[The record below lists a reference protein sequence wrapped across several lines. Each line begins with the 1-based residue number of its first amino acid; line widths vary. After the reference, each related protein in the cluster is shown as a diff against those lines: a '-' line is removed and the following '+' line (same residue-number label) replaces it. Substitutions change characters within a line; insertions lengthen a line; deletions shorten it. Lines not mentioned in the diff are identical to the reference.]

1 MSKKFPINFKK
12 SNNNLSIKKEDK
24 NNVDELGLSTVES
37 KEKEGYSP
45 LNDDMKMHYSNIND
59 LINKKKLDDVKK
71 QEKEELPKENNN
83 NDNNNTNTNTNTNT
97 NFFNNNIEKTT
108 VVSLD
113 EIDNELDKTSKKE
126 QPFFFNNNFINK
138 EKKEDKKENSN
149 INSVIPNNI
158 NNIPLNSVNNNYQK
172 EVDYEE
178 GNLGFIKNRKV
189 NKKLLLIIG
198 IMFFVLILGLILYSM
213 LKPGTLNNI
222 SLSLNDIIYYG
233 ENNSFKVT
241 AIGKNNLRKTKYTFA
256 VNSDIVSTKN
266 ENMIGKKVNN
276 SLFAYKLGSF
286 NIEVTGTYKDV
297 SKKVNKMVT
306 VCKRLSEE
314 NIPQSQIV
322 AYFNEESN
330 LNINLG
336 DDICY
341 KNITF
346 EIEDTSIAEI
356 NENRV
361 IRGKTKGYTS
371 LIIKQNSNTFKIDLR
386 VVDKSTVNLVERV
399 YLENIEDSIIMNV
412 NDVQILKPTIIPVNA
427 TDKNINYI
435 SSDEKV
441 VSVNNKGEV
450 KALNKGNA
458 KIIIKSNDGAYT
470 NTLNVTV
477 KGTNDTE
484 IETFSPVSVTIK
496 SNNANKNIANVN
508 NLIIL
513 NAKFDRKLSFVP
525 KVNIF
530 NKDIEMVCSSTDEP
544 TCIATIKVDNNS
556 TKGKVGFIIKDYKDI
571 NNMIGNEITTTTD
584 SSEVIVK

>member
-1 MSKKFPINFKK
+1 MSKKFPINFKNG
-12 SNNNLSIKKEDK
+12 NNNLSIKKEEK
-24 NNVDELGLSTVES
+24 NNVDELGLSTLKS
-37 KEKEGYSP
+37 NEKEGYSP
-45 LNDDMKMHYSNIND
+45 LNDDMKTHYANIND
-59 LINKKKLDDVKK
+59 LINNKKEDIPAVS
-71 QEKEELPKENNN
+71 EEVKEEVGVN
-83 NDNNNTNTNTNTNT
+83 NDIDNSNINSNND
-97 NFFNNNIEKTT
+97 IDKTI

-113 EIDNELDKTSKKE
+113 EIDNELDKINKKG

-138 EKKEDKKENSN
+138 NKEEEKKEN
-149 INSVIPNNI
+149 NNI
-158 NNIPLNSVNNNYQK
+158 NNTISDNVSSMPLNNANNNYPK

-178 GNLGFIKNRKV
+178 ENLGFIKNRKI

-198 IMFFVLILGLILYSM
+198 IIFFVLILGLILYSM

-222 SLSLNDIIYYG
+222 SLSLNDIVYYG

-241 AIGKNNLRKTKYTFA
+241 AIGKNNLRKTKYTFT
-256 VNSDIVSTKN
+256 VNNDIVSMKN

-286 NIEVTGTYKDV
+286 NIEVIGSYKDV
-297 SKKVNKMVT
+297 SKKLNKNIT

-314 NIPQSQIV
+314 SIPQSQII
-322 AYFNEESN
+322 AYFNEESS

-361 IRGKTKGYTS
+361 IKGKTKGYTS
-371 LIIKQNSNTFKIDLR
+371 LIIKQNNNTFKIDLR

-399 YLENIEDSIIMNV
+399 YLENIEDSIVMNV

-427 TDKNINYI
+427 TDKNINF
-435 SSDEKV
+435 SSSNEKI

-450 KALNKGNA
+450 KALNKGSA
-458 KIIIKSNDGAYT
+458 KIIVKSNDGAYT
-470 NTLNVTV
+470 NTLNVIV
-477 KGTNDTE
+477 KGSNDTE

-556 TKGKVGFIIKDYKDI
+556 TKGKVNFVIKDYKDI
-571 NNMIGNEITTTTD
+571 NDTIGNEVNTTTD
-584 SSEVIVK
+584 SSEVIIK

>member
-1 MSKKFPINFKK
+1 MSKKFPINFKNG
-12 SNNNLSIKKEDK
+12 NNNLSIKKEEK
-24 NNVDELGLSTVES
+24 NNVDELGLSTLKS
-37 KEKEGYSP
+37 NEKEGYSP
-45 LNDDMKMHYSNIND
+45 LNDDMKTHYANIND
-59 LINKKKLDDVKK
+59 LINNKKEDIPAVS
-71 QEKEELPKENNN
+71 EEVKEEVGVN
-83 NDNNNTNTNTNTNT
+83 NDIDNSNINSNND
-97 NFFNNNIEKTT
+97 IDKTT

-113 EIDNELDKTSKKE
+113 EIDNELDKINKKG

-138 EKKEDKKENSN
+138 NKEEEKKEN
-149 INSVIPNNI
+149 NNI
-158 NNIPLNSVNNNYQK
+158 NNTISDNVSSMPLNNANNNYPK

-178 GNLGFIKNRKV
+178 ENLGFIKNRKI

-198 IMFFVLILGLILYSM
+198 IIFFILILGLILYSM

-222 SLSLNDIIYYG
+222 SLSLNDIVYYG

-241 AIGKNNLRKTKYTFA
+241 AIGKNNLRKTKYTFT
-256 VNSDIVSTKN
+256 VNNDIVSMKN

-286 NIEVTGTYKDV
+286 NIEVIGSYKDV
-297 SKKVNKMVT
+297 SKKLNKNIT

-314 NIPQSQIV
+314 SIPQSQII
-322 AYFNEESN
+322 AYFNEESS

-361 IRGKTKGYTS
+361 IKGKTKGYTS
-371 LIIKQNSNTFKIDLR
+371 LIIKQNNNTFKIDLR

-399 YLENIEDSIIMNV
+399 YLENIEDSIVMNV

-427 TDKNINYI
+427 TDKNINF
-435 SSDEKV
+435 SSSNEKI

-450 KALNKGNA
+450 KALNKGSA
-458 KIIIKSNDGAYT
+458 KIIVKSNDGAYT
-470 NTLNVTV
+470 NTLNVIV
-477 KGTNDTE
+477 KGSNDTE

-496 SNNANKNIANVN
+496 SNNVNKNIANVN

-556 TKGKVGFIIKDYKDI
+556 TKGKVNFVIKDYKDI
-571 NNMIGNEITTTTD
+571 NDTIGNEVNTTTD
-584 SSEVIVK
+584 SSEVIIK

>member
-1 MSKKFPINFKK
+1 MSKKFPINFKNG
-12 SNNNLSIKKEDK
+12 NNNLSIKKEEK
-24 NNVDELGLSTVES
+24 NNVDELGLSTLKS
-37 KEKEGYSP
+37 NEKEGYSP
-45 LNDDMKMHYSNIND
+45 LNDDMKTHYANIND
-59 LINKKKLDDVKK
+59 LINNKKEDIPAVSKEV
-71 QEKEELPKENNN
+71 KEEVGVN
-83 NDNNNTNTNTNTNT
+83 NDIDNSNINSNND
-97 NFFNNNIEKTT
+97 IEKTT

-113 EIDNELDKTSKKE
+113 EIDNELDKINKKE
-126 QPFFFNNNFINK
+126 QPFFFNNNFMNK
-138 EKKEDKKENSN
+138 NKEEEKKEN
-149 INSVIPNNI
+149 NNI
-158 NNIPLNSVNNNYQK
+158 NNTISDNVSSMPLNNANNNYPK

-178 GNLGFIKNRKV
+178 ENLGFIKNRKI

-198 IMFFVLILGLILYSM
+198 IIFFILILGLILYSM

-222 SLSLNDIIYYG
+222 SLSLNDIVYYG

-241 AIGKNNLRKTKYTFA
+241 AIGKNNLRKTKYTFT
-256 VNSDIVSTKN
+256 VNNDIVSMKN

-286 NIEVTGTYKDV
+286 NIEVIGSYKDV
-297 SKKVNKMVT
+297 SKKLNKNIT

-314 NIPQSQIV
+314 SIPQSQII
-322 AYFNEESN
+322 AYFNEESS

-361 IRGKTKGYTS
+361 IKGKTKGYTS
-371 LIIKQNSNTFKIDLR
+371 LIIKQNNNTFKIDLR

-399 YLENIEDSIIMNV
+399 YLENIEDSIVMNV

-427 TDKNINYI
+427 TDKNINF
-435 SSDEKV
+435 SSSNEKI

-450 KALNKGNA
+450 KALNKGSA
-458 KIIIKSNDGAYT
+458 KIIVKSNDGAYT
-470 NTLNVTV
+470 NTLNVIV
-477 KGTNDTE
+477 KGSNDTE

-556 TKGKVGFIIKDYKDI
+556 TKGKVNFVIKDYKDI
-571 NNMIGNEITTTTD
+571 NDTIGNEVKTTTD

>member
-1 MSKKFPINFKK
+1 MSKKFPINFKNG
-12 SNNNLSIKKEDK
+12 NNNLSIKKEEK
-24 NNVDELGLSTVES
+24 NNVDELGLSTLKS
-37 KEKEGYSP
+37 NEKEGYSP
-45 LNDDMKMHYSNIND
+45 LNDDMKTHYANIND
-59 LINKKKLDDVKK
+59 LINNKKEDIPAVS
-71 QEKEELPKENNN
+71 EEVKEEVGVN
-83 NDNNNTNTNTNTNT
+83 NDIDNSNINSNND
-97 NFFNNNIEKTT
+97 IDKTT

-113 EIDNELDKTSKKE
+113 EIDNELDKINKKE
-126 QPFFFNNNFINK
+126 QPFFFNNNFMNK
-138 EKKEDKKENSN
+138 NKEEEKKEN
-149 INSVIPNNI
+149 NNI
-158 NNIPLNSVNNNYQK
+158 NNTISDNVSSMPLNNANNNYPK

-178 GNLGFIKNRKV
+178 ENLGFIKNRKI

-198 IMFFVLILGLILYSM
+198 IIFFILILGLILYSM

-222 SLSLNDIIYYG
+222 SLSLNDIVYYG

-241 AIGKNNLRKTKYTFA
+241 AIGKNNLRKTKYTFT
-256 VNSDIVSTKN
+256 VNNDIVSMKN

-286 NIEVTGTYKDV
+286 NIEVIGSYKDV
-297 SKKVNKMVT
+297 SKKLNKNIT

-314 NIPQSQIV
+314 SIPQSQII
-322 AYFNEESN
+322 AYFNEESS

-361 IRGKTKGYTS
+361 IKGKTKGYTS
-371 LIIKQNSNTFKIDLR
+371 LIIKQNNNTFKIDLR

-399 YLENIEDSIIMNV
+399 YLENIEDSIVMNV

-427 TDKNINYI
+427 TDKNINF
-435 SSDEKV
+435 SSSNEKI

-450 KALNKGNA
+450 KALNKGSA
-458 KIIIKSNDGAYT
+458 KIIVKSNDGAYT
-470 NTLNVTV
+470 NTLNVIV
-477 KGTNDTE
+477 KGSNDTE
-484 IETFSPVSVTIK
+484 IETFSPISVTIK

-513 NAKFDRKLSFVP
+513 NVKFDRKLSFVP

-556 TKGKVGFIIKDYKDI
+556 TKGKVNFVIKDYKDI
-571 NNMIGNEITTTTD
+571 NDTIGNEVNTTTD
-584 SSEVIVK
+584 SSEVIIK

>member
-1 MSKKFPINFKK
+1 MSKKFPINFKNG
-12 SNNNLSIKKEDK
+12 NNNLSIKKEEK
-24 NNVDELGLSTVES
+24 NNVDELGLSTLKS
-37 KEKEGYSP
+37 NEKEGYSP
-45 LNDDMKMHYSNIND
+45 LNDDMKTHYANIND
-59 LINKKKLDDVKK
+59 LINNKKEDIPAVS
-71 QEKEELPKENNN
+71 EEVKEEVGVN
-83 NDNNNTNTNTNTNT
+83 NDIDNSNINSNND
-97 NFFNNNIEKTT
+97 IDKTT

-113 EIDNELDKTSKKE
+113 EIDNELDKINKKG

-138 EKKEDKKENSN
+138 NKEEEKKEN
-149 INSVIPNNI
+149 NNI
-158 NNIPLNSVNNNYQK
+158 NNTISDNVSSMPLNNANNNYPK

-178 GNLGFIKNRKV
+178 ENLGFIKNRKI

-198 IMFFVLILGLILYSM
+198 IIFFILILGLILYSM

-222 SLSLNDIIYYG
+222 SLSLNDIVYYG

-241 AIGKNNLRKTKYTFA
+241 AIGKNNLRKTKYTFT
-256 VNSDIVSTKN
+256 VNNDIVSMKN

-286 NIEVTGTYKDV
+286 NIEVIGSYKDV
-297 SKKVNKMVT
+297 SKKLNKNIT

-314 NIPQSQIV
+314 SIPQSQII
-322 AYFNEESN
+322 AYFNEESS

-361 IRGKTKGYTS
+361 IKGKTKGYTS
-371 LIIKQNSNTFKIDLR
+371 LIIKQNNNTFKIDLR

-399 YLENIEDSIIMNV
+399 YLENIEDSIVMNV
-412 NDVQILKPTIIPVNA
+412 NDVQILKPTIIPINA
-427 TDKNINYI
+427 TDKNINF
-435 SSDEKV
+435 SSSNEKI

-450 KALNKGNA
+450 KALNKGSA
-458 KIIIKSNDGAYT
+458 KIIVKSNDGAYT
-470 NTLNVTV
+470 NTLNVIV
-477 KGTNDTE
+477 KGSNDTE

-513 NAKFDRKLSFVP
+513 NVKFDRKLSFVP

-556 TKGKVGFIIKDYKDI
+556 TKGKVNFVIKDYKDI
-571 NNMIGNEITTTTD
+571 NDTIGNEVNTTTD
-584 SSEVIVK
+584 SSEVIIK

>member
-1 MSKKFPINFKK
+1 MSKKFPINFKNG
-12 SNNNLSIKKEDK
+12 NNNLSIKKEEK
-24 NNVDELGLSTVES
+24 NNVDELGLSTLKS
-37 KEKEGYSP
+37 NEKEGYSP
-45 LNDDMKMHYSNIND
+45 LNDDMKTHYANIND
-59 LINKKKLDDVKK
+59 LINNKKEDIPAVS
-71 QEKEELPKENNN
+71 EEVKEEVGVN
-83 NDNNNTNTNTNTNT
+83 NDIDNSNINSNND
-97 NFFNNNIEKTT
+97 IDKTT

-113 EIDNELDKTSKKE
+113 EIDNELDKINKKE

-138 EKKEDKKENSN
+138 NKEEEKKEN
-149 INSVIPNNI
+149 NNI
-158 NNIPLNSVNNNYQK
+158 NNTISDNVSSMPLNNANNNYPK

-178 GNLGFIKNRKV
+178 ENLGFIKNRKI

-198 IMFFVLILGLILYSM
+198 IIFFILILGLILYSM

-222 SLSLNDIIYYG
+222 SLSLNDIVYYG

-241 AIGKNNLRKTKYTFA
+241 AIGKNNLRKTKYTFT
-256 VNSDIVSTKN
+256 VNNDIVSMKN

-286 NIEVTGTYKDV
+286 NIEVIGSYKDV
-297 SKKVNKMVT
+297 SKKLNKNIT

-314 NIPQSQIV
+314 SIPQSQII
-322 AYFNEESN
+322 AYFNEESS

-361 IRGKTKGYTS
+361 IKGKTKGYTS
-371 LIIKQNSNTFKIDLR
+371 LIIKQNNNTFKIDLR
-386 VVDKSTVNLVERV
+386 VVDKSNIKFVEKI
-399 YLENIEDSIIMNV
+399 YIEDVENNIVMNV
-412 NDVQILKPTIIPVNA
+412 NDVKTLKPTIIPVNA
-427 TDKNINYI
+427 TDKNINF
-435 SSDEKV
+435 SSSNEKI

-450 KALNKGNA
+450 KALNKGSA
-458 KIIIKSNDGAYT
+458 KIIVKSNDGAYT
-470 NTLNVTV
+470 NTLNVIV
-477 KGTNDTE
+477 KGSNDTE

-556 TKGKVGFIIKDYKDI
+556 TKGKVNFVIKDYKDI
-571 NNMIGNEITTTTD
+571 NDTIGNEVNTTTD
-584 SSEVIVK
+584 SSEVIIK

>member
-12 SNNNLSIKKEDK
+12 GNNNLSIKKEEK
-24 NNVDELGLSTVES
+24 NNVDELGLSTLKS
-37 KEKEGYSP
+37 NEKEGYSP
-45 LNDDMKMHYSNIND
+45 LNDDMKTHYANIND
-59 LINKKKLDDVKK
+59 LINNKKDDIPVAS
-71 QEKEELPKENNN
+71 EEVKEEVGVN
-83 NDNNNTNTNTNTNT
+83 NDIDNSNSNINSNND
-97 NFFNNNIEKTT
+97 IDKTT

-113 EIDNELDKTSKKE
+113 EIDNELDKINKKG
-126 QPFFFNNNFINK
+126 QPFFFNNNFMNK
-138 EKKEDKKENSN
+138 NKKEEKKEN
-149 INSVIPNNI
+149 NNI
-158 NNIPLNSVNNNYQK
+158 NNTISDNVSSMPLNNANNNYPK

-178 GNLGFIKNRKV
+178 ENLGFIKNRKI

-198 IMFFVLILGLILYSM
+198 IIFFILILGLILYSM

-222 SLSLNDIIYYG
+222 SLSLNDIVYYG

-241 AIGKNNLRKTKYTFA
+241 AIGKNNLRKTKYTFT
-256 VNSDIVSTKN
+256 VNNDIVSMKN

-286 NIEVTGTYKDV
+286 NIEVTGSYKDV
-297 SKKVNKMVT
+297 SKKLNKNIT

-361 IRGKTKGYTS
+361 IKGKTKGYTS
-371 LIIKQNSNTFKIDLR
+371 LIIKQNNNTFKIDLR

-399 YLENIEDSIIMNV
+399 YLENIEDSIVMNV

-435 SSDEKV
+435 SSNEKI

-496 SNNANKNIANVN
+496 SNNGNTSIANVN

-513 NAKFDRKLSFVP
+513 NVKFDRKLSSIP

-530 NKDIEMVCSSTDEP
+530 NKDIEMVCSSTNEP

-556 TKGKVGFIIKDYKDI
+556 TKGKVGFVIKDYKDI

>member
-1 MSKKFPINFKK
+1 MSKKFPINFKNG
-12 SNNNLSIKKEDK
+12 NNNLSIKKEEK
-24 NNVDELGLSTVES
+24 NNVDELGLSTLKS
-37 KEKEGYSP
+37 NEKEGYSP
-45 LNDDMKMHYSNIND
+45 LNDDMKTHYANIND
-59 LINKKKLDDVKK
+59 LINNKKEDIPAVS
-71 QEKEELPKENNN
+71 EEVKEEVGVN
-83 NDNNNTNTNTNTNT
+83 NDIDNSNINSNND
-97 NFFNNNIEKTT
+97 IDKTT

-113 EIDNELDKTSKKE
+113 VIDNELDKINKKE
-126 QPFFFNNNFINK
+126 QPFFFNNNFMNK
-138 EKKEDKKENSN
+138 NKEEEKKEN
-149 INSVIPNNI
+149 NNI
-158 NNIPLNSVNNNYQK
+158 NNTISDNVSSMPLNNANNNYPK

-178 GNLGFIKNRKV
+178 ENLGFIKNRKI

-198 IMFFVLILGLILYSM
+198 IIFFILILGLILYSM

-222 SLSLNDIIYYG
+222 SLSLNDIVYYG

-241 AIGKNNLRKTKYTFA
+241 AIGKNNLRKTKYTFT
-256 VNSDIVSTKN
+256 VNNDIVSMKN

-286 NIEVTGTYKDV
+286 NIEVIGSYKDV
-297 SKKVNKMVT
+297 SKKLNKNIT

-314 NIPQSQIV
+314 SIPQSQII
-322 AYFNEESN
+322 AYFNEESS

-361 IRGKTKGYTS
+361 IKGKTKGYTS
-371 LIIKQNSNTFKIDLR
+371 LIIKQNNNTFKIDLR

-399 YLENIEDSIIMNV
+399 YLENIEDSIVMNV

-427 TDKNINYI
+427 TDKNINF
-435 SSDEKV
+435 SSSNEKI

-450 KALNKGNA
+450 KALNKGSA
-458 KIIIKSNDGAYT
+458 KIIVKSNDGAYT
-470 NTLNVTV
+470 NTLNVIV
-477 KGTNDTE
+477 KGSNDTE

-556 TKGKVGFIIKDYKDI
+556 TKGKVNFVIKDYKDI
-571 NNMIGNEITTTTD
+571 NDTIGNEVNTTTD
-584 SSEVIVK
+584 SSEVIIK

>member
-1 MSKKFPINFKK
+1 MSKKFPINFKNG
-12 SNNNLSIKKEDK
+12 NNNLSIKKEEK
-24 NNVDELGLSTVES
+24 NNVDELGLSTLKS
-37 KEKEGYSP
+37 NEKEGYSP
-45 LNDDMKMHYSNIND
+45 LNDDMKTHYANIND
-59 LINKKKLDDVKK
+59 LINNKKEDIPAVS
-71 QEKEELPKENNN
+71 EEVKEEVGVN
-83 NDNNNTNTNTNTNT
+83 NDIDNSNINSNND
-97 NFFNNNIEKTT
+97 IDKTT

-113 EIDNELDKTSKKE
+113 EIDNELDKINKKG

-138 EKKEDKKENSN
+138 NKEEEKKEN
-149 INSVIPNNI
+149 NNI
-158 NNIPLNSVNNNYQK
+158 NNTISDNVSSMPLNNANNNYPK

-178 GNLGFIKNRKV
+178 ENLGFIKNRKI
-189 NKKLLLIIG
+189 NQKLLLIIG
-198 IMFFVLILGLILYSM
+198 IIFFILILGLILYSM

-222 SLSLNDIIYYG
+222 SLSLNDIVYYG

-241 AIGKNNLRKTKYTFA
+241 AIGKNNLRKTKYTFT
-256 VNSDIVSTKN
+256 VNNDIVSMKN

-286 NIEVTGTYKDV
+286 NIEVIGSYKDV
-297 SKKVNKMVT
+297 SKKLNKNIT

-314 NIPQSQIV
+314 SIPQSQII
-322 AYFNEESN
+322 AYFNEESS

-336 DDICY
+336 DDVCY

-356 NENRV
+356 NDNRV
-361 IRGKTKGYTS
+361 IKGKTKGYTS
-371 LIIKQNSNTFKIDLR
+371 LIIKQNNNTFKIDLR

-399 YLENIEDSIIMNV
+399 YLENIEDSIVMNV

-427 TDKNINYI
+427 TDKNINF
-435 SSDEKV
+435 SSSNEKI

-450 KALNKGNA
+450 KALNKGSA
-458 KIIIKSNDGAYT
+458 KIIVKSNDGAYT
-470 NTLNVTV
+470 NTLNVIV
-477 KGTNDTE
+477 KGSNDTE

-556 TKGKVGFIIKDYKDI
+556 TKGKVNFVIKDYKDI
-571 NNMIGNEITTTTD
+571 NDTIGNEVNTTTD
-584 SSEVIVK
+584 SSEVIIK

>member
-1 MSKKFPINFKK
+1 MSKKFPINFKNG
-12 SNNNLSIKKEDK
+12 NNNLSIKKEEK
-24 NNVDELGLSTVES
+24 NNVDELGLSTLKS
-37 KEKEGYSP
+37 NEKEGYSP
-45 LNDDMKMHYSNIND
+45 LNDDMKTHYANIND
-59 LINKKKLDDVKK
+59 LINNKKEDIPAVS
-71 QEKEELPKENNN
+71 EVVKEEVGVN
-83 NDNNNTNTNTNTNT
+83 NDIDNSNINSNND
-97 NFFNNNIEKTT
+97 IDKTT

-113 EIDNELDKTSKKE
+113 EIDNELDKINKKE
-126 QPFFFNNNFINK
+126 QPFFFNNNFMNK
-138 EKKEDKKENSN
+138 NKEEEKKEN
-149 INSVIPNNI
+149 NNI
-158 NNIPLNSVNNNYQK
+158 NNTISDNVSSMPLNNANNNYPK

-178 GNLGFIKNRKV
+178 ENLGFIKNRKI

-198 IMFFVLILGLILYSM
+198 IIFFILILGLILYSM

-222 SLSLNDIIYYG
+222 SLSLNDIVYYG

-241 AIGKNNLRKTKYTFA
+241 AIGKNNLRKTKYTFT
-256 VNSDIVSTKN
+256 VNNDIVSMKN

-286 NIEVTGTYKDV
+286 NIEVIGSYKDV
-297 SKKVNKMVT
+297 SKKLNKNIT

-314 NIPQSQIV
+314 SIPQSQII
-322 AYFNEESN
+322 AYFNEESS

-361 IRGKTKGYTS
+361 IKGKTKGYTS
-371 LIIKQNSNTFKIDLR
+371 LIIKQNNNTFKIDLR

-399 YLENIEDSIIMNV
+399 YLENIEDSIVMNV

-427 TDKNINYI
+427 TDKNINF
-435 SSDEKV
+435 SSSNEKI

-450 KALNKGNA
+450 KALNKGSA
-458 KIIIKSNDGAYT
+458 KIIVKSNDGAYT
-470 NTLNVTV
+470 NTLNVIV
-477 KGTNDTE
+477 KGSNDTE

-556 TKGKVGFIIKDYKDI
+556 TKGKVNFVIKDYKDI
-571 NNMIGNEITTTTD
+571 NDTIGNEVNTTTD
-584 SSEVIVK
+584 SSEVIIK

>member
-12 SNNNLSIKKEDK
+12 GNNNLSIKKEEK
-24 NNVDELGLSTVES
+24 NNVDELGLSTLKS
-37 KEKEGYSP
+37 NEKEGYSP
-45 LNDDMKMHYSNIND
+45 LNDDMKTHYANIND
-59 LINKKKLDDVKK
+59 LINNKKEDIPAVSKEV
-71 QEKEELPKENNN
+71 KEEVGVN
-83 NDNNNTNTNTNTNT
+83 NDIDNSNINSNND
-97 NFFNNNIEKTT
+97 IEKTT

-113 EIDNELDKTSKKE
+113 EIDNELDKINKKE
-126 QPFFFNNNFINK
+126 QPFFFNNNFMNK
-138 EKKEDKKENSN
+138 NKEEEKKEN
-149 INSVIPNNI
+149 NNI
-158 NNIPLNSVNNNYQK
+158 NNTISDNVSSMPLNNANNNYPK

-178 GNLGFIKNRKV
+178 ENLGFIKNRKI
-189 NKKLLLIIG
+189 NKKLLLTIG
-198 IMFFVLILGLILYSM
+198 IIFLILILGLILYSM

-222 SLSLNDIIYYG
+222 SLSLNDIVYYG

-241 AIGKNNLRKTKYTFA
+241 AIGKNNLRKTKYTFT
-256 VNSDIVSTKN
+256 VNNDIVSMKN

-286 NIEVTGTYKDV
+286 NIEVIGSYKDV
-297 SKKVNKMVT
+297 SKKLNKNIT

-314 NIPQSQIV
+314 SIPQSQII
-322 AYFNEESN
+322 AYFNEESS

-361 IRGKTKGYTS
+361 IKGKTKGYTS
-371 LIIKQNSNTFKIDLR
+371 LIIKQNNNTFKIDLR

-399 YLENIEDSIIMNV
+399 YLENIEDSIVMNV
-412 NDVQILKPTIIPVNA
+412 NDVQILKSTIIPVNA
-427 TDKNINYI
+427 TDKNINF
-435 SSDEKV
+435 SSSNEKI

-450 KALNKGNA
+450 KALNKGSA
-458 KIIIKSNDGAYT
+458 KIIVKSNDGAYT
-470 NTLNVTV
+470 NTLNVIV
-477 KGTNDTE
+477 KGSNDTE

-556 TKGKVGFIIKDYKDI
+556 TKGKVNFVIKDYKDI
-571 NNMIGNEITTTTD
+571 NDTIGNEVNTTTD
-584 SSEVIVK
+584 NSEVIIK

>member
-1 MSKKFPINFKK
+1 MSKKFPINFKNG
-12 SNNNLSIKKEDK
+12 NNNLSIKKEEK
-24 NNVDELGLSTVES
+24 NNVDELGLSTLKS
-37 KEKEGYSP
+37 NEKEGYSP
-45 LNDDMKMHYSNIND
+45 LNDDMKTHYANIND
-59 LINKKKLDDVKK
+59 LINNKKEDIPAVS
-71 QEKEELPKENNN
+71 EEVKEEVGVN
-83 NDNNNTNTNTNTNT
+83 NDIDNSNINSNND
-97 NFFNNNIEKTT
+97 IDKTT

-113 EIDNELDKTSKKE
+113 EIDNELDKINKKE
-126 QPFFFNNNFINK
+126 QPFFFNNNFMNK
-138 EKKEDKKENSN
+138 NKEEEKKEN
-149 INSVIPNNI
+149 NNI
-158 NNIPLNSVNNNYQK
+158 NNTISDNVSSMPLNNANNNYPK

-178 GNLGFIKNRKV
+178 ENLGFIKNRKI

-198 IMFFVLILGLILYSM
+198 IIFFILILGLILYSM

-222 SLSLNDIIYYG
+222 SLSLNDIVYYG

-241 AIGKNNLRKTKYTFA
+241 AIGKNNLRKTKYTFT
-256 VNSDIVSTKN
+256 VNNDIVSMKN

-286 NIEVTGTYKDV
+286 NIEVIGSYKDV
-297 SKKVNKMVT
+297 SKKLNKNIT

-314 NIPQSQIV
+314 SIPQSQII
-322 AYFNEESN
+322 AYFNEESS

-361 IRGKTKGYTS
+361 IKGKTKGYTS
-371 LIIKQNSNTFKIDLR
+371 LIIKQNNNTFKIDLR

-399 YLENIEDSIIMNV
+399 YLENIEDSIVMNV

-427 TDKNINYI
+427 TDKNINF
-435 SSDEKV
+435 SSSNEKI

-450 KALNKGNA
+450 KALNKGSA
-458 KIIIKSNDGAYT
+458 KIIVKSNDGAYT
-470 NTLNVTV
+470 NTLNVIV
-477 KGTNDTE
+477 KGSNDTE

-556 TKGKVGFIIKDYKDI
+556 TKGKVNFVIKDYKDV
-571 NNMIGNEITTTTD
+571 NDTIGNEVNTTTD
-584 SSEVIVK
+584 SSEVIIK

>member
-1 MSKKFPINFKK
+1 MSKKFPINFKNG
-12 SNNNLSIKKEDK
+12 NNNLSIKKEEK
-24 NNVDELGLSTVES
+24 NNVDELGLSTLKS
-37 KEKEGYSP
+37 NEKEGYSP
-45 LNDDMKMHYSNIND
+45 LNDDMKTHYANIND
-59 LINKKKLDDVKK
+59 LINNKKEDIPAVS
-71 QEKEELPKENNN
+71 EEVKEEVGVN
-83 NDNNNTNTNTNTNT
+83 NDIDNSNINSNND
-97 NFFNNNIEKTT
+97 IDKTT

-113 EIDNELDKTSKKE
+113 EIDNELDKINKKG
-126 QPFFFNNNFINK
+126 QPFFFNNNFMNK
-138 EKKEDKKENSN
+138 NKEEEKKEN
-149 INSVIPNNI
+149 NNI
-158 NNIPLNSVNNNYQK
+158 NNTISDNVSSMPLNNANNNYPK

-178 GNLGFIKNRKV
+178 ENLGFIKNRKI

-198 IMFFVLILGLILYSM
+198 IIFFILILGLILYSM

-222 SLSLNDIIYYG
+222 SLSLNDIVYYG

-241 AIGKNNLRKTKYTFA
+241 AIGKNNLRKTKYTFT
-256 VNSDIVSTKN
+256 VNNDIVSMKN

-286 NIEVTGTYKDV
+286 NIEVIGSYKDV
-297 SKKVNKMVT
+297 SKKLNKNIT

-314 NIPQSQIV
+314 SIPQSQII
-322 AYFNEESN
+322 AYFNEESS

-361 IRGKTKGYTS
+361 IKGKTKGYTS
-371 LIIKQNSNTFKIDLR
+371 LIIKQNNNTFKIDLR

-399 YLENIEDSIIMNV
+399 YLENIEDSIVMNV

-427 TDKNINYI
+427 TDKNINF
-435 SSDEKV
+435 SSSNEKI

-450 KALNKGNA
+450 KALNKGSA
-458 KIIIKSNDGAYT
+458 KIIVKSNDGAYT
-470 NTLNVTV
+470 NTLNVIV
-477 KGTNDTE
+477 KGSNDTE

-556 TKGKVGFIIKDYKDI
+556 TKGKVNFVIKDYKDI
-571 NNMIGNEITTTTD
+571 NDTIGNEVNTTTD
-584 SSEVIVK
+584 SSEVIIK

>member
-1 MSKKFPINFKK
+1 MSKKFPINFKNG
-12 SNNNLSIKKEDK
+12 NNNLSIKKEEK
-24 NNVDELGLSTVES
+24 NNVDELGLSTLKS
-37 KEKEGYSP
+37 NEKEGYSP
-45 LNDDMKMHYSNIND
+45 LNDDMKTHYANIND
-59 LINKKKLDDVKK
+59 LINNKKEDIPAVS
-71 QEKEELPKENNN
+71 EEVKEEVGVN
-83 NDNNNTNTNTNTNT
+83 NDIDNSNINSNND
-97 NFFNNNIEKTT
+97 IDKTT

-113 EIDNELDKTSKKE
+113 EIDNELDKINKKE
-126 QPFFFNNNFINK
+126 QPFFFNNNFMNK
-138 EKKEDKKENSN
+138 NKEEEKKEN
-149 INSVIPNNI
+149 NNI
-158 NNIPLNSVNNNYQK
+158 NNTISDNVSSMPLNNANNNYPK

-178 GNLGFIKNRKV
+178 ENLGFIKNRKI

-198 IMFFVLILGLILYSM
+198 IIFFILILGLILYSM

-222 SLSLNDIIYYG
+222 SLSLNDIVYYG

-241 AIGKNNLRKTKYTFA
+241 AIGKNNLRKTKYTFT
-256 VNSDIVSTKN
+256 VNNDIVSMKN

-286 NIEVTGTYKDV
+286 NIEVIGSYKDV
-297 SKKVNKMVT
+297 SKKLNKNIT

-314 NIPQSQIV
+314 SIPQSQII
-322 AYFNEESN
+322 AYFNEESS

-356 NENRV
+356 NDNRV
-361 IRGKTKGYTS
+361 IKGKTKGYTS
-371 LIIKQNSNTFKIDLR
+371 LIIKQNNNTFKIDLR
-386 VVDKSTVNLVERV
+386 VVDKSNIKFVEKI
-399 YLENIEDSIIMNV
+399 YIEDVENNIVMNV
-412 NDVQILKPTIIPVNA
+412 NDVKTLKPTIIPVNA
-427 TDKNINYI
+427 TDKNINF
-435 SSDEKV
+435 SSSNEKI

-450 KALNKGNA
+450 KALNKGSA
-458 KIIIKSNDGAYT
+458 KIIVKSNDGAYT
-470 NTLNVTV
+470 NTLNVIV
-477 KGTNDTE
+477 KGSNDTE

-556 TKGKVGFIIKDYKDI
+556 TKGKVNFVIKDYKDI
-571 NNMIGNEITTTTD
+571 NDTIGNEVNTTTD
-584 SSEVIVK
+584 SSEVIIK

>member
-12 SNNNLSIKKEDK
+12 GNNNLSIKKEEK
-24 NNVDELGLSTVES
+24 NNVDELGLSTLKS
-37 KEKEGYSP
+37 NEKEGYSP
-45 LNDDMKMHYSNIND
+45 LNDDMKTHYANIND
-59 LINKKKLDDVKK
+59 LINNKKKDIPAVS
-71 QEKEELPKENNN
+71 EEVKEEVGVN
-83 NDNNNTNTNTNTNT
+83 NDIDNSNINSNND
-97 NFFNNNIEKTT
+97 IEKTT

-113 EIDNELDKTSKKE
+113 EIDNELDKINKKE
-126 QPFFFNNNFINK
+126 QPFFFNNNFMNK
-138 EKKEDKKENSN
+138 NKEEEKKEN
-149 INSVIPNNI
+149 NNI
-158 NNIPLNSVNNNYQK
+158 NNTISDNVSSMPLNNANNNYPK

-178 GNLGFIKNRKV
+178 ENLGFIKNRKI

-198 IMFFVLILGLILYSM
+198 IIFFILILGLILYSM

-222 SLSLNDIIYYG
+222 SLSLNDIVYYG

-241 AIGKNNLRKTKYTFA
+241 AIGKNNLRKTKYTFT
-256 VNSDIVSTKN
+256 VNNDIVSMKN

-286 NIEVTGTYKDV
+286 NIEVIGSYKDV
-297 SKKVNKMVT
+297 SKKLNKNII

-314 NIPQSQIV
+314 SIPQSQII
-322 AYFNEESN
+322 AYFNEKSS

-361 IRGKTKGYTS
+361 IKGKTKGYTS
-371 LIIKQNSNTFKIDLR
+371 LIIKQNNNTFKIDLR

-399 YLENIEDSIIMNV
+399 YLENIEDSIVMNV

-427 TDKNINYI
+427 TDKNINF
-435 SSDEKV
+435 SSSNEKI

-450 KALNKGNA
+450 KALNKGSA
-458 KIIIKSNDGAYT
+458 KIIVKSNDGAYT
-470 NTLNVTV
+470 NTLNVIV
-477 KGTNDTE
+477 KGSNDTE

-556 TKGKVGFIIKDYKDI
+556 TKGKVNFVIKDYKDI
-571 NNMIGNEITTTTD
+571 NDTIGNEVNTTTD
-584 SSEVIVK
+584 SSEVIIK

>member
-1 MSKKFPINFKK
+1 MSKKFPINFKNG
-12 SNNNLSIKKEDK
+12 NNNLSIKKEEK
-24 NNVDELGLSTVES
+24 NNVDELGLSTLKS
-37 KEKEGYSP
+37 NEKEGYSP
-45 LNDDMKMHYSNIND
+45 LNDDMKTHYANIND
-59 LINKKKLDDVKK
+59 LINNKKEDIPAVSKEV
-71 QEKEELPKENNN
+71 KEEVGVN
-83 NDNNNTNTNTNTNT
+83 NDIDNSNINSNND
-97 NFFNNNIEKTT
+97 IEKTT

-113 EIDNELDKTSKKE
+113 EIDNELDKINKKE
-126 QPFFFNNNFINK
+126 QPFFFNNNFMNKNK
-138 EKKEDKKENSN
+138 EEEQKEN
-149 INSVIPNNI
+149 NNI
-158 NNIPLNSVNNNYQK
+158 NNTISDNVSSMPLNNANNNYPK

-178 GNLGFIKNRKV
+178 ENLGFIKNRKI

-198 IMFFVLILGLILYSM
+198 IIFFILILGLILYSM

-222 SLSLNDIIYYG
+222 SLSLNDIVYYG

-241 AIGKNNLRKTKYTFA
+241 AIGKNNLRKTKYTFT
-256 VNSDIVSTKN
+256 VNNDIVSMKN

-286 NIEVTGTYKDV
+286 NIEVIGSYKDV
-297 SKKVNKMVT
+297 SKKLNKNIT

-314 NIPQSQIV
+314 SIPQSQII
-322 AYFNEESN
+322 AYFNEESS

-336 DDICY
+336 DDVCY

-361 IRGKTKGYTS
+361 IKGKTKGYTS
-371 LIIKQNSNTFKIDLR
+371 LIIKQNNNTFKIDLR

-399 YLENIEDSIIMNV
+399 YLENIEDSIVMNV

-427 TDKNINYI
+427 TDKNINF
-435 SSDEKV
+435 SSSNEKI

-450 KALNKGNA
+450 KALNKGSA
-458 KIIIKSNDGAYT
+458 KIIVKSNDGAYT
-470 NTLNVTV
+470 NTLNVIV
-477 KGTNDTE
+477 KGSNDTE
-484 IETFSPVSVTIK
+484 IETFSPISVTIK

-556 TKGKVGFIIKDYKDI
+556 TKGKVNFVIKDYKDI
-571 NNMIGNEITTTTD
+571 NDTIGNEVNTTTD
-584 SSEVIVK
+584 SSEVIIK

>member
-1 MSKKFPINFKK
+1 MSKKFPINFKNG
-12 SNNNLSIKKEDK
+12 NNNLSIKKEEK
-24 NNVDELGLSTVES
+24 NNVDELGLSTLKS
-37 KEKEGYSP
+37 NEKEGYSP
-45 LNDDMKMHYSNIND
+45 LNDDMKTHYANIND
-59 LINKKKLDDVKK
+59 LINNKKEDIPAVS
-71 QEKEELPKENNN
+71 EEVKEEVGVN
-83 NDNNNTNTNTNTNT
+83 NDIDNSNINSNND
-97 NFFNNNIEKTT
+97 IDKTT

-113 EIDNELDKTSKKE
+113 EIDNELDKINKKG

-138 EKKEDKKENSN
+138 NKEEEKKEN
-149 INSVIPNNI
+149 NNI
-158 NNIPLNSVNNNYQK
+158 NNTISDNVSSMPLNNANNNYPK

-178 GNLGFIKNRKV
+178 ENLGFIKNRKI

-198 IMFFVLILGLILYSM
+198 IIFFILILGLILYSM

-222 SLSLNDIIYYG
+222 SLSLNDIVYYG

-241 AIGKNNLRKTKYTFA
+241 AIGKNNLRKTKYTFT
-256 VNSDIVSTKN
+256 VNNDIVSMKN

-286 NIEVTGTYKDV
+286 NIEVIGSYKDV
-297 SKKVNKMVT
+297 SKKLNKNIT

-314 NIPQSQIV
+314 SIPQSQII
-322 AYFNEESN
+322 AYFNEESS

-356 NENRV
+356 NDNRV
-361 IRGKTKGYTS
+361 IKGKTKGYTS
-371 LIIKQNSNTFKIDLR
+371 LIIKQNNNTFKIDLR

-399 YLENIEDSIIMNV
+399 YLENIEDSIVMNV

-427 TDKNINYI
+427 TDKNINF
-435 SSDEKV
+435 SSSNEKI

-450 KALNKGNA
+450 KALNKGSA
-458 KIIIKSNDGAYT
+458 KIIVKSNDGAYT
-470 NTLNVTV
+470 NILNVIV
-477 KGTNDTE
+477 KGSNDTE

-513 NAKFDRKLSFVP
+513 NVKFDRKLSFVP

-556 TKGKVGFIIKDYKDI
+556 TKGKVNFVIKDYKDI
-571 NNMIGNEITTTTD
+571 NDTIGNEVNTTTD
-584 SSEVIVK
+584 SSEVIIK

>member
-1 MSKKFPINFKK
+1 MSKKFPINFKNG
-12 SNNNLSIKKEDK
+12 NNNLSIKKEEK
-24 NNVDELGLSTVES
+24 NNVDELGLSTLKS
-37 KEKEGYSP
+37 NEKEGYSP
-45 LNDDMKMHYSNIND
+45 LNDDMKTHYANIND
-59 LINKKKLDDVKK
+59 LINNKKEDIPAVS
-71 QEKEELPKENNN
+71 EEVKEEVGVN
-83 NDNNNTNTNTNTNT
+83 NDIDNSNINSNND
-97 NFFNNNIEKTT
+97 IDKTT

-113 EIDNELDKTSKKE
+113 EIDNELDKINKKG

-138 EKKEDKKENSN
+138 NKEEEKKEN
-149 INSVIPNNI
+149 NNI
-158 NNIPLNSVNNNYQK
+158 NNTISDNVSSMPLNNANNNYPK

-178 GNLGFIKNRKV
+178 ENLGFIKNRKI

-198 IMFFVLILGLILYSM
+198 IIFFVLILGLILYSM

-222 SLSLNDIIYYG
+222 SLSLNDIVYYG

-241 AIGKNNLRKTKYTFA
+241 AIGKNNLRKTKYTFT
-256 VNSDIVSTKN
+256 VNNDIVSMKN

-286 NIEVTGTYKDV
+286 NIEVIGSYKDV
-297 SKKVNKMVT
+297 SKKLNKNIT

-314 NIPQSQIV
+314 SIPQSQII
-322 AYFNEESN
+322 AYFNEESS

-361 IRGKTKGYTS
+361 IKGKTKGYTS
-371 LIIKQNSNTFKIDLR
+371 LIIKQNNNTFKIDLR

-399 YLENIEDSIIMNV
+399 YLENIEDSIVMNV

-427 TDKNINYI
+427 TDKNINF
-435 SSDEKV
+435 SSSNEKI

-450 KALNKGNA
+450 KALNKGST
-458 KIIIKSNDGAYT
+458 KIIVKSNDGAYT
-470 NTLNVTV
+470 NTLNVIV
-477 KGTNDTE
+477 KGSNDTE
-484 IETFSPVSVTIK
+484 IETFIPVSVTIK

-513 NAKFDRKLSFVP
+513 NVKFDRKLSFVP

-556 TKGKVGFIIKDYKDI
+556 TKGKVNFVIKDYKDI
-571 NNMIGNEITTTTD
+571 NDTIGNEVNTTTD
-584 SSEVIVK
+584 SSEVIIK

>member
-12 SNNNLSIKKEDK
+12 GNNNLSIKKEEK
-24 NNVDELGLSTVES
+24 NNVDELGLSTLKS
-37 KEKEGYSP
+37 NEKEGYSP
-45 LNDDMKMHYSNIND
+45 LNDDMKTHYANIND
-59 LINKKKLDDVKK
+59 LINNKKEDIPAVS
-71 QEKEELPKENNN
+71 EEVKEEVGVN
-83 NDNNNTNTNTNTNT
+83 NDIDNSNINSNND
-97 NFFNNNIEKTT
+97 IDKTT

-113 EIDNELDKTSKKE
+113 EIDNELDKINKKE
-126 QPFFFNNNFINK
+126 QPFFFNNNFMNK
-138 EKKEDKKENSN
+138 NKEEEKKEN
-149 INSVIPNNI
+149 NNI
-158 NNIPLNSVNNNYQK
+158 NNTISDNVSSMPLNNANNNYPK

-178 GNLGFIKNRKV
+178 ENLGFIKNRKI

-198 IMFFVLILGLILYSM
+198 IIFFILILGLILYSM

-222 SLSLNDIIYYG
+222 SLSLNDIVYYG

-241 AIGKNNLRKTKYTFA
+241 AIGKNNLRKTKYTFT
-256 VNSDIVSTKN
+256 VNNDIVSMKN

-286 NIEVTGTYKDV
+286 NIEVIGSYKDV
-297 SKKVNKMVT
+297 SKKLNKNIT

-314 NIPQSQIV
+314 SISQSQII
-322 AYFNEESN
+322 AYFNEESS

-361 IRGKTKGYTS
+361 IKGKTKGYTS
-371 LIIKQNSNTFKIDLR
+371 LIIKQNNNTFKIDLR
-386 VVDKSTVNLVERV
+386 VVDKSNIKFVEKI
-399 YLENIEDSIIMNV
+399 YIEDVENNIVMNV

-427 TDKNINYI
+427 TDKNINF
-435 SSDEKV
+435 SSSNEKI

-450 KALNKGNA
+450 KALNKGSA
-458 KIIIKSNDGAYT
+458 KIIVKSNDGAYT
-470 NTLNVTV
+470 NTLNVIV
-477 KGTNDTE
+477 KGSNDTE

-513 NAKFDRKLSFVP
+513 NVKFDRKLSFVP

-556 TKGKVGFIIKDYKDI
+556 TKGKVNFVIKDYKDI
-571 NNMIGNEITTTTD
+571 NDTIGNEVNTTTD
-584 SSEVIVK
+584 SSEVIIK

>member
-1 MSKKFPINFKK
+1 M
-12 SNNNLSIKKEDK
+12 
-24 NNVDELGLSTVES
+24 
-37 KEKEGYSP
+37 P
-45 LNDDMKMHYSNIND
+45 LNNA
-59 LINKKKLDDVKK
+59 
-71 QEKEELPKENNN
+71 
-83 NDNNNTNTNTNTNT
+83 
-97 NFFNNNIEKTT
+97 
-108 VVSLD
+108 
-113 EIDNELDKTSKKE
+113 
-126 QPFFFNNNFINK
+126 
-138 EKKEDKKENSN
+138 
-149 INSVIPNNI
+149 
-158 NNIPLNSVNNNYQK
+158 NNNYPK

-178 GNLGFIKNRKV
+178 ENLGFIKNRKI

-198 IMFFVLILGLILYSM
+198 IIFFILILGLILYSM

-222 SLSLNDIIYYG
+222 SLSLNDIVYYG

-241 AIGKNNLRKTKYTFA
+241 AIGKNNLRKTKYTFT
-256 VNSDIVSTKN
+256 VNNDIVSMKN

-286 NIEVTGTYKDV
+286 NIEVIGSYKDV
-297 SKKVNKMVT
+297 SKKLNKNIT

-314 NIPQSQIV
+314 SIPQSQII
-322 AYFNEESN
+322 AYFNEESS

-361 IRGKTKGYTS
+361 IKGKTKGYTS
-371 LIIKQNSNTFKIDLR
+371 LIIKQNNNTFKIDLR

-399 YLENIEDSIIMNV
+399 YLENIEDSIVMNV

-427 TDKNINYI
+427 TDKNINF
-435 SSDEKV
+435 SSSNEKI

-450 KALNKGNA
+450 KALNKGSA
-458 KIIIKSNDGAYT
+458 KIIVKSNDGAYT
-470 NTLNVTV
+470 NTLNVIV
-477 KGTNDTE
+477 KGSNDTE

-556 TKGKVGFIIKDYKDI
+556 TKGKVNFVIKDYKDI
-571 NNMIGNEITTTTD
+571 NDTIGNEVKTTTD

>member
-1 MSKKFPINFKK
+1 MSKKFPINFKNG
-12 SNNNLSIKKEDK
+12 NNNLSIKKEEK
-24 NNVDELGLSTVES
+24 NNVDELGLSTLKS
-37 KEKEGYSP
+37 NEKEGYSP
-45 LNDDMKMHYSNIND
+45 LNDDMKTHYANIND
-59 LINKKKLDDVKK
+59 LINNKKEDIPAVS
-71 QEKEELPKENNN
+71 EEVKEEVGVN
-83 NDNNNTNTNTNTNT
+83 NDIDNSNINSNND
-97 NFFNNNIEKTT
+97 IDKTT

-113 EIDNELDKTSKKE
+113 EIDNELDKINKKE
-126 QPFFFNNNFINK
+126 QPFFFNNNFMNK
-138 EKKEDKKENSN
+138 NKEEEKKEN
-149 INSVIPNNI
+149 NNI
-158 NNIPLNSVNNNYQK
+158 NNTISDNVSSMPLNNANNNYPK

-178 GNLGFIKNRKV
+178 ENLGFIKNRKI

-198 IMFFVLILGLILYSM
+198 IIFFILILGLILYSM

-222 SLSLNDIIYYG
+222 SLSLNDIVYYG

-241 AIGKNNLRKTKYTFA
+241 AIGKNNLRKTKYTFT
-256 VNSDIVSTKN
+256 VNNDIVSMKN

-286 NIEVTGTYKDV
+286 NIEVIGSYKDV
-297 SKKVNKMVT
+297 SKKLNKNIT

-314 NIPQSQIV
+314 SIPQSQII
-322 AYFNEESN
+322 AYFNEESS

-356 NENRV
+356 NDNRV
-361 IRGKTKGYTS
+361 IKGKTKGYTS
-371 LIIKQNSNTFKIDLR
+371 LIIKQNNNTFKIDLR
-386 VVDKSTVNLVERV
+386 VVDKSNIKFVEKI
-399 YLENIEDSIIMNV
+399 YIEDVENNIVMNV
-412 NDVQILKPTIIPVNA
+412 NDVKTLKPTIIPVNA
-427 TDKNINYI
+427 TDKNINF
-435 SSDEKV
+435 SSSNEKI

-450 KALNKGNA
+450 KALNKGSA
-458 KIIIKSNDGAYT
+458 KIIVKSNDGAYT
-470 NTLNVTV
+470 NTLNVIV
-477 KGTNDTE
+477 KGSNDTE
-484 IETFSPVSVTIK
+484 IETFIPVSVTIK

-513 NAKFDRKLSFVP
+513 NVKFDRKLSFVP

-556 TKGKVGFIIKDYKDI
+556 TKGKVNFVIKDYKDI
-571 NNMIGNEITTTTD
+571 NDTIGNEVNTTTD
-584 SSEVIVK
+584 SSEVIIK

>member
-12 SNNNLSIKKEDK
+12 GNNNLSIKKEEK
-24 NNVDELGLSTVES
+24 NNVDELGLSTLKS
-37 KEKEGYSP
+37 NEKEGYSP
-45 LNDDMKMHYSNIND
+45 LNDDMKTHYANIND
-59 LINKKKLDDVKK
+59 LINNKKDDIPAVS
-71 QEKEELPKENNN
+71 EEVKEEVGVN
-83 NDNNNTNTNTNTNT
+83 NDIDNSNINSNND
-97 NFFNNNIEKTT
+97 IDKTT

-113 EIDNELDKTSKKE
+113 EIDNELDKINKKG

-138 EKKEDKKENSN
+138 NKEEEKKEN
-149 INSVIPNNI
+149 NNI
-158 NNIPLNSVNNNYQK
+158 NNTISDNVSSMPLNNANNNYPK

-178 GNLGFIKNRKV
+178 ENLGFIKNRKI

-198 IMFFVLILGLILYSM
+198 IIFFVLILGLILYSM

-222 SLSLNDIIYYG
+222 SLSLNDIVYYG

-241 AIGKNNLRKTKYTFA
+241 AIGKNNLRKTKYTFT
-256 VNSDIVSTKN
+256 VNNDIVSMKN

-286 NIEVTGTYKDV
+286 NIEVIGSYKDV
-297 SKKVNKMVT
+297 SKKLNKNIT

-314 NIPQSQIV
+314 SIPQSQII
-322 AYFNEESN
+322 AYFNEESS

-361 IRGKTKGYTS
+361 IKGKTKGYTS
-371 LIIKQNSNTFKIDLR
+371 LIIKQNNNTFKIDLR

-399 YLENIEDSIIMNV
+399 YLENIEDSIVMNV

-427 TDKNINYI
+427 TDKNINF
-435 SSDEKV
+435 SSSNEKI

-450 KALNKGNA
+450 KALNKGSA
-458 KIIIKSNDGAYT
+458 KIIVKSNDGAYT
-470 NTLNVTV
+470 NTLNVIV
-477 KGTNDTE
+477 KGSNDTE
-484 IETFSPVSVTIK
+484 IETFIPVSVTIK

-513 NAKFDRKLSFVP
+513 NVKFDRKLSFVP

-556 TKGKVGFIIKDYKDI
+556 TKGKVNFVIKDYKDI
-571 NNMIGNEITTTTD
+571 NDTIGNEVNTTTD
-584 SSEVIVK
+584 SSEVIIK

>member
-1 MSKKFPINFKK
+1 MSKKFPINFKNG
-12 SNNNLSIKKEDK
+12 NNNLSIKKEEK
-24 NNVDELGLSTVES
+24 NNVDELGLSTLKS
-37 KEKEGYSP
+37 NEKEGYSP
-45 LNDDMKMHYSNIND
+45 LNDDMKTHYANIND
-59 LINKKKLDDVKK
+59 LINNKKEDIPAVS
-71 QEKEELPKENNN
+71 EEVKEEVGVN
-83 NDNNNTNTNTNTNT
+83 NDIDNSNINSNND
-97 NFFNNNIEKTT
+97 IDKTT

-113 EIDNELDKTSKKE
+113 EIDNELDKINKKG

-138 EKKEDKKENSN
+138 NKEEEKKEN
-149 INSVIPNNI
+149 NNI
-158 NNIPLNSVNNNYQK
+158 NNTISDNVSSMPLNNANNNYPK

-178 GNLGFIKNRKV
+178 ENLGFIKNRKI

-198 IMFFVLILGLILYSM
+198 IIFFILILGLILYSM

-222 SLSLNDIIYYG
+222 SLSLNDIVYYG

-241 AIGKNNLRKTKYTFA
+241 AIGKNNLRKTKYTFT
-256 VNSDIVSTKN
+256 VNNDIVSMKN

-286 NIEVTGTYKDV
+286 NIEVIGSYKDV
-297 SKKVNKMVT
+297 SKKLNKNIT

-314 NIPQSQIV
+314 SIPQSQII
-322 AYFNEESN
+322 AYFNEESS

-361 IRGKTKGYTS
+361 IKGKTKGYTS
-371 LIIKQNSNTFKIDLR
+371 LIIKQNNNTFKIDLR

-399 YLENIEDSIIMNV
+399 YLENIEDSIVMNV

-427 TDKNINYI
+427 TDKNINF
-435 SSDEKV
+435 SSSNEKI

-450 KALNKGNA
+450 KALNKGSA
-458 KIIIKSNDGAYT
+458 KIIVKSNDGAYT
-470 NTLNVTV
+470 NTLNVIV
-477 KGTNDTE
+477 KGSNDTE
-484 IETFSPVSVTIK
+484 IETFIPVSVTIK

-513 NAKFDRKLSFVP
+513 NVKFDRKLSFVP

-556 TKGKVGFIIKDYKDI
+556 TKGKVNFVIKDYKDI
-571 NNMIGNEITTTTD
+571 NDTIGNEVNTTTD
-584 SSEVIVK
+584 SSEVIIK

>member
-1 MSKKFPINFKK
+1 MSKKFPINFKNG
-12 SNNNLSIKKEDK
+12 NNNLSIKKEEK
-24 NNVDELGLSTVES
+24 NNVDELGLSTLKS
-37 KEKEGYSP
+37 NEKEGYSP
-45 LNDDMKMHYSNIND
+45 LNDDMKTHYANIND
-59 LINKKKLDDVKK
+59 LINNKKEDIPAVS
-71 QEKEELPKENNN
+71 EEVKEEVGVN
-83 NDNNNTNTNTNTNT
+83 NDIDNSNINSNND
-97 NFFNNNIEKTT
+97 IDKTT

-113 EIDNELDKTSKKE
+113 EIDNELDKINKKE
-126 QPFFFNNNFINK
+126 QPFFFNNNFMNK
-138 EKKEDKKENSN
+138 NKEEEKKEN
-149 INSVIPNNI
+149 NNI
-158 NNIPLNSVNNNYQK
+158 NNTISDNVSSMPLNNANNNYPK

-178 GNLGFIKNRKV
+178 ENLGFIKNRKI

-198 IMFFVLILGLILYSM
+198 IIFFILILGLILYSM

-222 SLSLNDIIYYG
+222 SLSLNDIVYYG

-241 AIGKNNLRKTKYTFA
+241 AIGKNNLRKTKYTFT
-256 VNSDIVSTKN
+256 VNNDIVSMKN

-286 NIEVTGTYKDV
+286 NIEVIGSYKDV
-297 SKKVNKMVT
+297 SKKLNKNIT

-314 NIPQSQIV
+314 SIPQSQII
-322 AYFNEESN
+322 AYFNEESS

-361 IRGKTKGYTS
+361 IKGKTKGYTS
-371 LIIKQNSNTFKIDLR
+371 LIIKQNNNTFKIDLR
-386 VVDKSTVNLVERV
+386 VVDKSTANLVERV
-399 YLENIEDSIIMNV
+399 YLENIEDSIVMNV

-427 TDKNINYI
+427 TDKNINF
-435 SSDEKV
+435 SSSNEKI

-450 KALNKGNA
+450 KALNKGSA
-458 KIIIKSNDGAYT
+458 KIIVKSNDGAYT
-470 NTLNVTV
+470 NTLNVIV
-477 KGTNDTE
+477 KGSNDTE

-556 TKGKVGFIIKDYKDI
+556 TKGKVNFVIKDYKDI
-571 NNMIGNEITTTTD
+571 NDTIGNEVNTTTD
-584 SSEVIVK
+584 SSEVIIK

>member
-1 MSKKFPINFKK
+1 MSKKFPINFKNG
-12 SNNNLSIKKEDK
+12 NNNLSIKKEEK
-24 NNVDELGLSTVES
+24 NNVDELGLSTLKS
-37 KEKEGYSP
+37 NEKEGYSP
-45 LNDDMKMHYSNIND
+45 LNDDMKTHYANIND
-59 LINKKKLDDVKK
+59 LINNKKEDIPAVS
-71 QEKEELPKENNN
+71 EEVKEEVGVN
-83 NDNNNTNTNTNTNT
+83 NDIDNSNINSNND
-97 NFFNNNIEKTT
+97 IDKTT

-113 EIDNELDKTSKKE
+113 EIDNELDKINKKE
-126 QPFFFNNNFINK
+126 QPFFFNNNFMNK
-138 EKKEDKKENSN
+138 NKEEEKKEN
-149 INSVIPNNI
+149 NNI
-158 NNIPLNSVNNNYQK
+158 NNTISDNVSSMPLNNANNNYPK

-178 GNLGFIKNRKV
+178 ENLGFIKNRKI

-198 IMFFVLILGLILYSM
+198 IIFFILILGLILYSM

-222 SLSLNDIIYYG
+222 SLSLNDIVYYG
-233 ENNSFKVT
+233 ENNSFKVI
-241 AIGKNNLRKTKYTFA
+241 AIGKNNLRKTKYTFT
-256 VNSDIVSTKN
+256 VNNDIVSMKN

-286 NIEVTGTYKDV
+286 NIEVIGSYKDV
-297 SKKVNKMVT
+297 SKKLNKNIT

-314 NIPQSQIV
+314 SIPQSQII
-322 AYFNEESN
+322 AYFNEESS

-361 IRGKTKGYTS
+361 IKGKTKGYTS
-371 LIIKQNSNTFKIDLR
+371 LIIKQNNNTFKIDLR
-386 VVDKSTVNLVERV
+386 VVDKSTANLVERV
-399 YLENIEDSIIMNV
+399 YLENIEDSIVMNV

-427 TDKNINYI
+427 TDKNINF
-435 SSDEKV
+435 SSSNEKI

-450 KALNKGNA
+450 KALNKGSA
-458 KIIIKSNDGAYT
+458 KIIVKSNDGAYT
-470 NTLNVTV
+470 NTLNVIV
-477 KGTNDTE
+477 KGSNDTE

-556 TKGKVGFIIKDYKDI
+556 TKGKVNFVIKDYKDI
-571 NNMIGNEITTTTD
+571 NDTIGNEVNTTTD
-584 SSEVIVK
+584 SSEVIIK

>member
-12 SNNNLSIKKEDK
+12 SNNNLSIKKEEK

-59 LINKKKLDDVKK
+59 LINNKKLDDVEK
-71 QEKEELPKENNN
+71 QEKEENN
-83 NDNNNTNTNTNTNT
+83 NDNNNTNT

-189 NKKLLLIIG
+189 NKKMLLIIG

-241 AIGKNNLRKTKYTFA
+241 SVGKNNLSKTKYTFF
-256 VNSDIVSTKN
+256 VDSDIVSTKN
-266 ENMIGKKVNN
+266 ENMVGKKVNN

-286 NIEVTGTYKDV
+286 NIEVTGTYNDV
-297 SKKVNKMVT
+297 SKKANKMVT

-314 NIPQSQIV
+314 NIPQNQIV

-386 VVDKSTVNLVERV
+386 VVDKSTVNLVEKV
-399 YLENIEDSIIMNV
+399 YIEDVENNIVMNV
-412 NDVQILKPTIIPVNA
+412 NDVKTLKTTIIPVNA
-427 TDKNINYI
+427 TDKNINFS
-435 SSDEKV
+435 SSDEKII
-441 VSVNNKGEV
+441 SVNNKGEV
-450 KALNKGNA
+450 KALNKGSA
-458 KIIIKSNDGAYT
+458 KIIIKSNDNAYT
-470 NTLNVTV
+470 STLNVFV
-477 KGTNDTE
+477 KGTNDEE
-484 IETFSPVSVTIK
+484 IEMYSPVNVSIK
-496 SNNANKNIANVN
+496 SSNNKNVVTVDD
-508 NLIIL
+508 LIIL
-513 NAKFDRKLSFVP
+513 SVKFDSKLSVNP
-525 KVNIF
+525 KVNVL
-530 NKDIEMVCSSTDEP
+530 NNDIDMVCSTTDTP
-544 TCIATIKVDNNS
+544 ICVATFKIKSDS
-556 TKGKVGFIIKDYKDI
+556 PKGKINFIIKDYKDV
-571 NNMIGNEITTTTD
+571 NNRIGNEIKTTTD

>member
-12 SNNNLSIKKEDK
+12 SNNNLSIKKEEK

-59 LINKKKLDDVKK
+59 LINNKKLDDVEK
-71 QEKEELPKENNN
+71 QEKEENN
-83 NDNNNTNTNTNTNT
+83 NDNNNTNTNT

-189 NKKLLLIIG
+189 NKKMLLIIG

-233 ENNSFKVT
+233 VNNSFKVT
-241 AIGKNNLRKTKYTFA
+241 SVGKNNLSKTKYTFF
-256 VNSDIVSTKN
+256 VDSDIVSTKN
-266 ENMIGKKVNN
+266 ENMVGKKVNN

-286 NIEVTGTYKDV
+286 NIEVTGTYNDV
-297 SKKVNKMVT
+297 SKKANKMVT

-386 VVDKSTVNLVERV
+386 VVDKSTVNLVEKV
-399 YLENIEDSIIMNV
+399 YIEDVENNIVMNV
-412 NDVQILKPTIIPVNA
+412 NDVKTLKTTIIPVNA
-427 TDKNINYI
+427 TDKNITFS
-435 SSDEKV
+435 SSDEKII
-441 VSVNNKGEV
+441 SVNNKGEV
-450 KALNKGNA
+450 KALNKGSA
-458 KIIIKSNDGAYT
+458 KIIIKSNDNAYT
-470 NTLNVTV
+470 STLNVFV
-477 KGTNDTE
+477 KGTNDEE
-484 IETFSPVSVTIK
+484 IEMYSPVNVSIK
-496 SNNANKNIANVN
+496 SSNNKNVVTVDD
-508 NLIIL
+508 LIIL
-513 NAKFDRKLSFVP
+513 SVKFDSKLSVNP
-525 KVNIF
+525 KVNVL
-530 NKDIEMVCSSTDEP
+530 NNDIDMVCSTTDTP
-544 TCIATIKVDNNS
+544 ICVATFKIKSDS
-556 TKGKVGFIIKDYKDI
+556 PKGKINFIIKDYKDV
-571 NNMIGNEITTTTD
+571 NNRIGNEIKTTTD

>member
-12 SNNNLSIKKEDK
+12 SNNNLSIKKEEK

-59 LINKKKLDDVKK
+59 LINNKKLDDVKK
-71 QEKEELPKENNN
+71 QEKEEMPKENNN
-83 NDNNNTNTNTNTNT
+83 NDNNNTNT

-189 NKKLLLIIG
+189 NKKMLLIIG

-256 VNSDIVSTKN
+256 VNSDIVSMKN

-297 SKKVNKMVT
+297 SKKANKMVT

-399 YLENIEDSIIMNV
+399 YLEDIEDSIIMNV

-435 SSDEKV
+435 SSNEKI

-470 NTLNVTV
+470 NTLNVIV

-496 SNNANKNIANVN
+496 SNNGNTSIANVN

-513 NAKFDRKLSFVP
+513 NVKFDRKLSSIP

-530 NKDIEMVCSSTDEP
+530 NKDIEMVCSSTDKP

-556 TKGKVGFIIKDYKDI
+556 TKGKVNFVIKDYKDI
-571 NNMIGNEITTTTD
+571 NDTIGNEVNATTD

>member
-1 MSKKFPINFKK
+1 MSKKFPINFKNG
-12 SNNNLSIKKEDK
+12 NNNLSIKKEEK
-24 NNVDELGLSTVES
+24 NNVDELGLSTLKS
-37 KEKEGYSP
+37 NEKEGYSP
-45 LNDDMKMHYSNIND
+45 LNDDMKTHYANIND
-59 LINKKKLDDVKK
+59 LINNKKEDIPAVS
-71 QEKEELPKENNN
+71 EEVKEEVGVN
-83 NDNNNTNTNTNTNT
+83 NDIDNSNINSNND
-97 NFFNNNIEKTT
+97 IDKTT

-113 EIDNELDKTSKKE
+113 EIDNELDKINKKG

-138 EKKEDKKENSN
+138 NKEEEKKEN
-149 INSVIPNNI
+149 NNI
-158 NNIPLNSVNNNYQK
+158 NNTISDNVSSMPLNNANNNYPK

-178 GNLGFIKNRKV
+178 ENLGFIKNRKI

-198 IMFFVLILGLILYSM
+198 IIFFVLILGLILYSM

-222 SLSLNDIIYYG
+222 SLSLNDIVYYG

-241 AIGKNNLRKTKYTFA
+241 AIGKNNLRKTKYTFT
-256 VNSDIVSTKN
+256 VNNDIVSMKN

-276 SLFAYKLGSF
+276 SLYAYKLGSF
-286 NIEVTGTYKDV
+286 NIEVIGSYKDV
-297 SKKVNKMVT
+297 SKKLNKNIT

-314 NIPQSQIV
+314 SIPQSQII
-322 AYFNEESN
+322 AYFNEESS

-361 IRGKTKGYTS
+361 IKGKTKGYTS
-371 LIIKQNSNTFKIDLR
+371 LIIKQNNNTFKIDLR

-399 YLENIEDSIIMNV
+399 YLENIEDSIVMNV

-427 TDKNINYI
+427 TDKNINF
-435 SSDEKV
+435 SSSNEKI

-450 KALNKGNA
+450 KALNKGSA
-458 KIIIKSNDGAYT
+458 KIIVKSNDGAYT
-470 NTLNVTV
+470 NTLNVIV
-477 KGTNDTE
+477 KGSNDTE

-556 TKGKVGFIIKDYKDI
+556 TKGKVNFVIKDYKDI
-571 NNMIGNEITTTTD
+571 NDTIGNEVNTTTD
-584 SSEVIVK
+584 SSEVIIK

>member
-12 SNNNLSIKKEDK
+12 GNNNLSIKKEEK
-24 NNVDELGLSTVES
+24 NNVDELGLSTLKS
-37 KEKEGYSP
+37 NEKEGYSP
-45 LNDDMKMHYSNIND
+45 LNDDMKTHYANIND
-59 LINKKKLDDVKK
+59 LINNKKEDIPVVSEEVKK
-71 QEKEELPKENNN
+71 EVGVN
-83 NDNNNTNTNTNTNT
+83 NDIDNSNINSNND
-97 NFFNNNIEKTT
+97 IEKTT

-113 EIDNELDKTSKKE
+113 EIDNELDKINKKE
-126 QPFFFNNNFINK
+126 QPFFFNNNFMNK
-138 EKKEDKKENSN
+138 NKEEEKKEN
-149 INSVIPNNI
+149 NNI
-158 NNIPLNSVNNNYQK
+158 NNTISDNVSSMPLNNANNNYPK

-178 GNLGFIKNRKV
+178 ENLGFIKNRKI

-198 IMFFVLILGLILYSM
+198 IIFFILILGLILYSM

-222 SLSLNDIIYYG
+222 SLSLNDIVYYG

-241 AIGKNNLRKTKYTFA
+241 AIGKNNLRKTKYTFT
-256 VNSDIVSTKN
+256 VNNDIVSMKN

-286 NIEVTGTYKDV
+286 NIEVIGSYKDV
-297 SKKVNKMVT
+297 SKKLNKNIT

-314 NIPQSQIV
+314 SIPQSQII
-322 AYFNEESN
+322 AYFNEESS

-361 IRGKTKGYTS
+361 IKGKTKGYTS
-371 LIIKQNSNTFKIDLR
+371 LIIKQNNNTFKIDLR

-399 YLENIEDSIIMNV
+399 YLENIEDSIVMNV

-427 TDKNINYI
+427 TDKNINF
-435 SSDEKV
+435 SSSNEKI

-450 KALNKGNA
+450 KALNKGSA
-458 KIIIKSNDGAYT
+458 KIIVKSNDGAYT
-470 NTLNVTV
+470 NTLNIIV
-477 KGTNDTE
+477 KGSNDTE

-556 TKGKVGFIIKDYKDI
+556 TKGKVNFVIKDYKDI
-571 NNMIGNEITTTTD
+571 NDTIGNEVNTTTD
-584 SSEVIVK
+584 SSEVIIK

>member
-12 SNNNLSIKKEDK
+12 GNNNLSIKKEEK
-24 NNVDELGLSTVES
+24 NNVDELGLSTLKS
-37 KEKEGYSP
+37 NEKEGYSP
-45 LNDDMKMHYSNIND
+45 LNDDMKTHYANIND
-59 LINKKKLDDVKK
+59 LINNKKEDIPVVS
-71 QEKEELPKENNN
+71 EEVKEEVGVNNDIDNSNSNSNNN
-83 NDNNNTNTNTNTNT
+83 ND
-97 NFFNNNIEKTT
+97 IDKTT

-113 EIDNELDKTSKKE
+113 EIDNELDKINKKE
-126 QPFFFNNNFINK
+126 QPFFFNNNFMNK
-138 EKKEDKKENSN
+138 NKEEEKKEN
-149 INSVIPNNI
+149 NNI
-158 NNIPLNSVNNNYQK
+158 NNTISDNVSSMPLNNANNNYPK

-178 GNLGFIKNRKV
+178 ENLGFIKNRKI

-198 IMFFVLILGLILYSM
+198 IIFFILILGLILYSM

-222 SLSLNDIIYYG
+222 SLSLNDIVYYG

-241 AIGKNNLRKTKYTFA
+241 AIGKNNLRKTKYTFT
-256 VNSDIVSTKN
+256 VNNDIVSMKN

-286 NIEVTGTYKDV
+286 NIEVIGSYKDV
-297 SKKVNKMVT
+297 SKKLNKNIT

-314 NIPQSQIV
+314 SIPQSQII
-322 AYFNEESN
+322 AYFNEESS

-361 IRGKTKGYTS
+361 IKGKTKGYTS
-371 LIIKQNSNTFKIDLR
+371 LIIKQNNNTFKIDLR

-399 YLENIEDSIIMNV
+399 YLENIEDSIVMNV

-427 TDKNINYI
+427 TDKNINF
-435 SSDEKV
+435 SSSNEKI

-450 KALNKGNA
+450 KALNKGSA
-458 KIIIKSNDGAYT
+458 KIIVKSNDGAYT
-470 NTLNVTV
+470 NTLNVIV
-477 KGTNDTE
+477 KGSNDTE

-556 TKGKVGFIIKDYKDI
+556 TKGKVNFVIKDYKDI
-571 NNMIGNEITTTTD
+571 NDTIGNEVNTTTD
-584 SSEVIVK
+584 SSEVIIK

>member
-12 SNNNLSIKKEDK
+12 SNNNLSIKKEEK

-59 LINKKKLDDVKK
+59 LINNKKLDDVEK
-71 QEKEELPKENNN
+71 QEKEENN
-83 NDNNNTNTNTNTNT
+83 NDNNNTNT

-113 EIDNELDKTSKKE
+113 EIDNKLDKTSKKE

-189 NKKLLLIIG
+189 NKKMLLIIG

-241 AIGKNNLRKTKYTFA
+241 SVGKNNLSKTKYTFF
-256 VNSDIVSTKN
+256 VDSDIVSTKN
-266 ENMIGKKVNN
+266 ENMVGKKVNN

-286 NIEVTGTYKDV
+286 NIEVTGTYNDV
-297 SKKVNKMVT
+297 SKKANKMVT

-386 VVDKSTVNLVERV
+386 VVDKSTVNLVEKV
-399 YLENIEDSIIMNV
+399 YIEDVENNIVMNV
-412 NDVQILKPTIIPVNA
+412 NDVKTLKTTIIPVNA
-427 TDKNINYI
+427 TDKNITFS
-435 SSDEKV
+435 SSDEKII
-441 VSVNNKGEV
+441 SVNNKGEV
-450 KALNKGNA
+450 KALNKGSA
-458 KIIIKSNDGAYT
+458 KIIIKSNDNAYT
-470 NTLNVTV
+470 STLNVFV
-477 KGTNDTE
+477 KGTNDEE
-484 IETFSPVSVTIK
+484 IEMYSPVNVSIK
-496 SNNANKNIANVN
+496 SSNNKNVVTVDD
-508 NLIIL
+508 LIIL
-513 NAKFDRKLSFVP
+513 SVKFDSKLSVNP
-525 KVNIF
+525 KVNVL
-530 NKDIEMVCSSTDEP
+530 NNDIDMVCSTTDTP
-544 TCIATIKVDNNS
+544 ICVATFKIKSDS
-556 TKGKVGFIIKDYKDI
+556 PKGKINFIIKDYKDV
-571 NNMIGNEITTTTD
+571 NNRIGNEIKTTTD

>member
-12 SNNNLSIKKEDK
+12 GNNNLSIKKEEK
-24 NNVDELGLSTVES
+24 NNVDELGLSTLKS
-37 KEKEGYSP
+37 NEKEGYSP
-45 LNDDMKMHYSNIND
+45 LNDDMKTHYANIND
-59 LINKKKLDDVKK
+59 LINNKKEDIPAVS
-71 QEKEELPKENNN
+71 EEVKEEVGVN
-83 NDNNNTNTNTNTNT
+83 NDIDNSNINSNND
-97 NFFNNNIEKTT
+97 IDKTT

-113 EIDNELDKTSKKE
+113 EIDNELDKINKKE
-126 QPFFFNNNFINK
+126 QPFFFNNNFMNK
-138 EKKEDKKENSN
+138 NKEEEKKEN
-149 INSVIPNNI
+149 NNI
-158 NNIPLNSVNNNYQK
+158 NNTIFDNVSSMPLNNANNNYPK

-178 GNLGFIKNRKV
+178 ENLGFIKNRKI

-198 IMFFVLILGLILYSM
+198 IIFFILILGLILYSM

-222 SLSLNDIIYYG
+222 SLSLNDIVYYG

-241 AIGKNNLRKTKYTFA
+241 AIGKNNLRKTKYTFT
-256 VNSDIVSTKN
+256 VNNDIVSMKN

-286 NIEVTGTYKDV
+286 NIEVIGSYKDV
-297 SKKVNKMVT
+297 SKKLNKNIT

-314 NIPQSQIV
+314 SIPQSQII
-322 AYFNEESN
+322 AYFNEESS

-361 IRGKTKGYTS
+361 IKGKTKGYTS
-371 LIIKQNSNTFKIDLR
+371 LIIKQNNNTFKIDLR

-399 YLENIEDSIIMNV
+399 YLENIEDSIVMNV

-427 TDKNINYI
+427 TDKNINF
-435 SSDEKV
+435 SSSNEKI

-450 KALNKGNA
+450 KALNKGSA
-458 KIIIKSNDGAYT
+458 KIIVKSNDGAYT
-470 NTLNVTV
+470 NTLNVIV
-477 KGTNDTE
+477 KGSNDTE

-556 TKGKVGFIIKDYKDI
+556 TKGKVNFVIKDYKDI
-571 NNMIGNEITTTTD
+571 NDTIGNEVNTTTD
-584 SSEVIVK
+584 SSEVIIK

>member
-1 MSKKFPINFKK
+1 MSKKFPINFKNG
-12 SNNNLSIKKEDK
+12 NNNLSIKKEEK
-24 NNVDELGLSTVES
+24 NNVDELGLSTLKS
-37 KEKEGYSP
+37 NEKEGYSP
-45 LNDDMKMHYSNIND
+45 LNDDMKTHYANIND
-59 LINKKKLDDVKK
+59 LINNKKEDIPAVS
-71 QEKEELPKENNN
+71 EEVKEEVGVN
-83 NDNNNTNTNTNTNT
+83 NDIDNSNINSNND
-97 NFFNNNIEKTT
+97 IDKTT

-113 EIDNELDKTSKKE
+113 EIDNELDKINKKE
-126 QPFFFNNNFINK
+126 QPFFFNNNFMNK
-138 EKKEDKKENSN
+138 NKEEEKKEN
-149 INSVIPNNI
+149 NNI
-158 NNIPLNSVNNNYQK
+158 NNTISDNVSSMPLNNANNNYPK

-178 GNLGFIKNRKV
+178 ENLGFIKNRKI

-198 IMFFVLILGLILYSM
+198 IIFFVLILGLILYSM

-222 SLSLNDIIYYG
+222 SLSLNDIVYYG

-241 AIGKNNLRKTKYTFA
+241 AIGKNNLRKTKYTFT
-256 VNSDIVSTKN
+256 VNNDIVSMKN
-266 ENMIGKKVNN
+266 ENMIGKKINN

-286 NIEVTGTYKDV
+286 NIEVIGSYKDV
-297 SKKVNKMVT
+297 SKKLNKNIT

-314 NIPQSQIV
+314 SIPQSQII
-322 AYFNEESN
+322 AYFNEESS

-361 IRGKTKGYTS
+361 IKGKTKGYTS
-371 LIIKQNSNTFKIDLR
+371 LIIKQNNNTFKIDLR

-399 YLENIEDSIIMNV
+399 YLENIEDSIVMNV

-427 TDKNINYI
+427 TDKNINF
-435 SSDEKV
+435 SSSNEKI

-450 KALNKGNA
+450 KALNKGSA
-458 KIIIKSNDGAYT
+458 KIIVKSNDGAYT
-470 NTLNVTV
+470 NTLNVIV
-477 KGTNDTE
+477 KGSNDTE

-556 TKGKVGFIIKDYKDI
+556 TKGKVNFVIKDYKDI
-571 NNMIGNEITTTTD
+571 NDTIGNEVNTTTD
-584 SSEVIVK
+584 SSEVIIK

>member
-1 MSKKFPINFKK
+1 MSKKFPINFKNG
-12 SNNNLSIKKEDK
+12 NNNLSIKKEEK
-24 NNVDELGLSTVES
+24 NNVDELGLSTLKS
-37 KEKEGYSP
+37 NEKEGYSP
-45 LNDDMKMHYSNIND
+45 LNDDMKTHYANIND
-59 LINKKKLDDVKK
+59 LINNKKEDIPAVSKEV
-71 QEKEELPKENNN
+71 KEEVGVN
-83 NDNNNTNTNTNTNT
+83 NDIDNSNINSNND
-97 NFFNNNIEKTT
+97 IEKTT

-113 EIDNELDKTSKKE
+113 EIDNELDKINKKE
-126 QPFFFNNNFINK
+126 QPFFFNNNFMNK
-138 EKKEDKKENSN
+138 NKEEEKKEN
-149 INSVIPNNI
+149 NNI
-158 NNIPLNSVNNNYQK
+158 NNTISDNVSSMPLNNANNNYPK

-178 GNLGFIKNRKV
+178 ENLGFIKNRKI
-189 NKKLLLIIG
+189 NKKLLLTIG
-198 IMFFVLILGLILYSM
+198 IIFFILILGLILYSM

-222 SLSLNDIIYYG
+222 SLSLNDIVYYG

-241 AIGKNNLRKTKYTFA
+241 AIGKNNLRKTKYTFT
-256 VNSDIVSTKN
+256 VNNDIVSMKN

-286 NIEVTGTYKDV
+286 NIEVIGSYKDV
-297 SKKVNKMVT
+297 SKKLNKNIT

-314 NIPQSQIV
+314 SIPQSQII
-322 AYFNEESN
+322 AYFNEESS

-361 IRGKTKGYTS
+361 IKGKTKGYTS
-371 LIIKQNSNTFKIDLR
+371 LIIKQNNNTFKIDLR

-399 YLENIEDSIIMNV
+399 YLENIEDSIVMNV

-427 TDKNINYI
+427 TDKNINF
-435 SSDEKV
+435 SSSNEKI

-450 KALNKGNA
+450 KALNKGSA
-458 KIIIKSNDGAYT
+458 KIIVKSNDGAYT
-470 NTLNVTV
+470 NTLNVIV
-477 KGTNDTE
+477 KGSNDTE

-556 TKGKVGFIIKDYKDI
+556 TKGKVNFVIKDYKDI
-571 NNMIGNEITTTTD
+571 NDTIGNEVNTTTD
-584 SSEVIVK
+584 SSEVIIK

>member
-1 MSKKFPINFKK
+1 MSKKFPINFKNG
-12 SNNNLSIKKEDK
+12 NNNLSIKKEEK
-24 NNVDELGLSTVES
+24 NNVDELGLSTLKS
-37 KEKEGYSP
+37 NEKEGYSP
-45 LNDDMKMHYSNIND
+45 LNDDMKTHYANIND
-59 LINKKKLDDVKK
+59 LINNKKEDIPAVS
-71 QEKEELPKENNN
+71 EEVKEEVGVN
-83 NDNNNTNTNTNTNT
+83 NDIDNSNINSNND
-97 NFFNNNIEKTT
+97 IDKTT

-113 EIDNELDKTSKKE
+113 EIDNELDKINKKE
-126 QPFFFNNNFINK
+126 QPFFFNNNFMNK
-138 EKKEDKKENSN
+138 NKKEEKKEN
-149 INSVIPNNI
+149 NNI
-158 NNIPLNSVNNNYQK
+158 NNTISDNVSSMPLNNANNNYPK

-178 GNLGFIKNRKV
+178 ENLGFIKNRKI

-198 IMFFVLILGLILYSM
+198 IIFFILILGLILYSM

-222 SLSLNDIIYYG
+222 SLSLNDIVYYG

-241 AIGKNNLRKTKYTFA
+241 AIGKNNLRKTKYTFT
-256 VNSDIVSTKN
+256 VNNDIVSMKN

-286 NIEVTGTYKDV
+286 NIEVIGSYKDV
-297 SKKVNKMVT
+297 SKKLNKNIT

-314 NIPQSQIV
+314 SIPQSQII
-322 AYFNEESN
+322 AYFNEESS

-361 IRGKTKGYTS
+361 IKGKTKGYTS
-371 LIIKQNSNTFKIDLR
+371 LIIKQNNNTFKIDLR
-386 VVDKSTVNLVERV
+386 VVDKSNIKFVEKI
-399 YLENIEDSIIMNV
+399 YIEDVENNIVMNV
-412 NDVQILKPTIIPVNA
+412 NDVKTLKPTIIPVNA
-427 TDKNINYI
+427 TDKNINF
-435 SSDEKV
+435 SS
-441 VSVNNKGEV
+441 S
-450 KALNKGNA
+450 
-458 KIIIKSNDGAYT
+458 
-470 NTLNVTV
+470 TLNVIV
-477 KGTNDTE
+477 KGSNDTE
-484 IETFSPVSVTIK
+484 IETFIPVSVTIK

-513 NAKFDRKLSFVP
+513 NVKFDRKLSFVP

-556 TKGKVGFIIKDYKDI
+556 TKGKVNFVIKDYKDI
-571 NNMIGNEITTTTD
+571 NDTIGNEVNTTTD
-584 SSEVIVK
+584 SSEVIIK